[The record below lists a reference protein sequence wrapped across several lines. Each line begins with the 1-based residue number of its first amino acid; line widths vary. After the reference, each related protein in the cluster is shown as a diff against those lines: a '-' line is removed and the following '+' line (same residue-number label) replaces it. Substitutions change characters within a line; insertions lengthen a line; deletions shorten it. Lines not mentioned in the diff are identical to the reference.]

1 MNIVKIG
8 RIGSKGDGIGTA
20 GTTQVF
26 VSKTLPGEEVEASLG
41 RLVKVLTPS
50 LDRIVPFCAH
60 YETCGGCKFQHWRQ
74 EPYAEWKRNLVQ
86 VALITQGLECAVDPL
101 VDAHG
106 AGRRRVS
113 LHVRQIENTWC
124 AGYMEAKSHDLVA
137 IDTCPVM
144 VPQLA
149 KAPEIAA
156 SFGPLMGP
164 CDVAITLA
172 DNGLD
177 VSIKAEREAV
187 AKRIPAFNELM
198 HKYNI
203 ARISVNNEIAA
214 QDRVP
219 TVSVGKANVQLPIQ
233 SFLQA
238 TKRGE
243 DSLIAL
249 VRAALLKSKKVIDLF
264 CGVGPFAFQ
273 IAETHKVHAIDLD
286 KSAIAAMLQAVR
298 FTAGLKPITAEARD
312 LLDNPLVPAELN
324 EFDAVVFD
332 PPRAGA
338 ENQAKQ
344 LAKSKVKRVIAVACD
359 VTSFARDAAIL
370 VRGGYKLEKVTPVDQ
385 FKYTAHVEIVGVFKR
400 P

>member
-1 MNIVKIG
+1 MNIVKID
-8 RIGSKGDGIGTA
+8 RIGSKGDGIGMA
-20 GTTQVF
+20 GTAAAFVF
-26 VSKTLPGEEVEASLG
+26 KALPGETVESENGKLIRVITAS
-41 RLVKVLTPS
+41 P
-50 LDRIVPFCAH
+50 DRIEAFCKVYAS
-60 YETCGGCKFQHWRQ
+60 CGGCKFQHWRH

-86 VALITQGLECAVDPL
+86 VALTTQGIDVEVQPL
-101 VDAHG
+101 IDAHG

-113 LHVRQIENTWC
+113 LHVRLIEGEWR

-137 IDTCPVM
+137 IETCPVM

-149 KAPEIAA
+149 AAPEIAA
-156 SFGPLMGP
+156 SFGALMGP

-177 VSIKAEREAV
+177 VSVKAEREAV
-187 AKRIPAFNELM
+187 DKRIAAFNEIM

-203 ARISVNNEIAA
+203 ARVSVNNLIAA

-219 TVSVGKANVQLPIQ
+219 TLSVGKAKVQLPIQ

-238 TKRGE
+238 TALGE
-243 DSLIAL
+243 ETLVSL
-249 VRAALLKSKKVIDLF
+249 VRAAMVKSKKVIDLF
-264 CGVGPFAFQ
+264 CGVGPFAFR

-286 KSAIAAMLQAVR
+286 KPAIAAMLQAAR
-298 FTAGLKPITAEARD
+298 FAPGLKPLTAEARD

-324 EFDAVVFD
+324 EFDTVVFD

-338 ENQAKQ
+338 ENQARN

-359 VTSFARDAAIL
+359 ITSFARDAAIL
-370 VRGGYKLEKVTPVDQ
+370 VRGGYKLEQVTPVDQ